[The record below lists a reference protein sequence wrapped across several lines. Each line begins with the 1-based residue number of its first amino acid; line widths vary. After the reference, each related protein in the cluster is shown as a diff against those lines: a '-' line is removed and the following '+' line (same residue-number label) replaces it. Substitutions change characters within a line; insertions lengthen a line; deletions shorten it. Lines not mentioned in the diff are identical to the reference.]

1 MSKEIYSLIDDIY
14 SLMENRNT
22 PKDVDV
28 DAEIE
33 RFGEAMKNL
42 MKKEFKPSMR
52 DSRKLRLSAIGK
64 DDRQLWYSANK
75 YTQEKLKP
83 NNYIKFMYGHMIE
96 ELILFLTRMA
106 GHTVEDEQK
115 ACEVEGVKGSMDAR
129 IDGRLVD
136 VKSTSTYGFKKFKD
150 ATLAFDDPFGYV
162 AQLKAYAH
170 SEGDTKY
177 GWIAIDKQNGHL
189 CYLEYDEADTQ
200 APVHSEISYDIA
212 ERVRHVKKLVELPE
226 PPDFCNSPVAD
237 GKSGNEKLA
246 TGCSYCDFK
255 HHCYPNLR
263 GFAYSTGIRFLT
275 KVANE
280 PNVPEIT
287 LEKPDGKEG

>member
-52 DSRKLRLSAIGK
+52 DSRKLRLSSIGK

-189 CYLEYDEADTQ
+189 CYLEYDEEDTQ
-200 APVHSEISYDIA
+200 ALVHSVISYDIA
-212 ERVRHVKKLVELPE
+212 ERVRHVKKVVELPE
-226 PPDFCNSPVAD
+226 PPSLCHEPVDD
-237 GKSGNEKLA
+237 GKSGNKKLA
-246 TGCSYCDFK
+246 TGCSYCGYK
-255 HHCYPNLR
+255 LHCYPTLR
-263 GFAYSTGIRFLT
+263 GFIYSTGVRFLT
-275 KVANE
+275 EVANE
-280 PNVPEIT
+280 PKVPE
-287 LEKPDGKEG
+287 LQLKEVS